1 MRLRNIPGADEYIAN
16 CEYVINDPTDYKGL
30 WNKEIFSNSNSI
42 HIEIGMGK
50 GQFITQMAANNPDI
64 NYLGIEKYSSVLL
77 RAATKFEKKPLDNLR
92 FLCVDA
98 RKLTDIFDKN
108 EINRIYLNFSDP
120 WPKDRHAKRRL
131 TSPIFLELYS
141 EIIREDGLLEFKTDN
156 TNLFDYSIMTI
167 DESSLWE
174 MCNYTYDLHNEP
186 SMNEGNIMTE
196 YEEKFV
202 GQGNPIH
209 KLIAKPINN
218 N

>member
-64 NYLGIEKYSSVLL
+64 NYLGIERYSSVLL
-77 RAATKFEKKPLDNLR
+77 RAATKFEKEPLDNLR

-98 RKLTDIFDKN
+98 KKLTDIFDKN
-108 EINRIYLNFSDP
+108 EIDRIYLNFSDP

-156 TNLFDYSIMTI
+156 TNLFDYSIITI
-167 DESSLWE
+167 NESSLWE

>member
-30 WNKEIFSNSNSI
+30 WNKEIFSNSNSL

-64 NYLGIEKYSSVLL
+64 NYLGIERYSSVLL
-77 RAATKFEKKPLDNLR
+77 RAATKFEKEPLDNLR

-108 EINRIYLNFSDP
+108 EIDRIYLNFSDP

-167 DESSLWE
+167 NESSLWE

>member
-16 CEYVINDPTDYKGL
+16 CEYVINDPTDYIGL
-30 WNKEIFSNSNSI
+30 WNKEIFSNSNSL

-64 NYLGIEKYSSVLL
+64 NYLGIERYSSVLL
-77 RAATKFEKKPLDNLR
+77 RAATKFEKEPLDNLR

-108 EINRIYLNFSDP
+108 EIDRIYLNFSDP

-167 DESSLWE
+167 NESSLWE

>member
-30 WNKEIFSNSNSI
+30 WNKEIFSNSNSL

-64 NYLGIEKYSSVLL
+64 NYLGIERYSSVLL
-77 RAATKFEKKPLDNLR
+77 RAATKFEKEPLDNLR

-108 EINRIYLNFSDP
+108 EIDRIYLNFSDP

-156 TNLFDYSIMTI
+156 TNLFDYSIITI
-167 DESSLWE
+167 NESSLWE

>member
-64 NYLGIEKYSSVLL
+64 NYLGIERYSSVLL

-108 EINRIYLNFSDP
+108 EIDRIYLNFSDP